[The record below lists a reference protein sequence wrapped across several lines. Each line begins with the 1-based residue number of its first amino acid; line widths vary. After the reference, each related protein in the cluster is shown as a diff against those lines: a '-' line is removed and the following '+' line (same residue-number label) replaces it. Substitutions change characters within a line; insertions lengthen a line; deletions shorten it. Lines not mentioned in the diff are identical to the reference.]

1 MKRNQ
6 LSEEDR
12 ELNFIH
18 EQLKLN
24 LVLEV
29 LNYNGPISER
39 LPLDD
44 DIKPKEG
51 ISATVLSSA
60 Y

>member
-1 MKRNQ
+1 MKQNQ
-6 LSEEDR
+6 LSKEDH
-12 ELNFIH
+12 ELNYVH

-39 LPLDD
+39 LPLEDD
-44 DIKPKEG
+44 MKPKEG
-51 ISATVLSSA
+51 ISATVVSSA